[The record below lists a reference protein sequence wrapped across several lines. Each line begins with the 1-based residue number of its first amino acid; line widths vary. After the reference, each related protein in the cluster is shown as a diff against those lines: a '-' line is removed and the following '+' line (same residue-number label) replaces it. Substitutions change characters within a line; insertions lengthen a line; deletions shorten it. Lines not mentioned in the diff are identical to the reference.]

1 LKTVIEV
8 SEMVSFE
15 MSTPNAVMIP

>member
-8 SEMVSFE
+8 SEMVSVE